1 MHTIAP
7 RLFLATSTAAR
18 PLGFYHPVL
27 RAAPAAISVAHG
39 PALGAAVFVVLAIV
53 LVAALSSAARGLADV
68 MSQLLRAATAVTS
81 LFFTIL
87 ISVVFALVIVVH
99 H

>member
-18 PLGFYHPVL
+18 LLGLHHSVV
-27 RAAPAAISVAHG
+27 RAAGAVTMPHG
-39 PALGAAVFVVLAIV
+39 SALGATVFVVLAII
-53 LVAALSSAARGLADV
+53 LIAALASAARGLADV
-68 MSQLLRAATAVTS
+68 MSQLLRAATAMSS
-81 LFFTIL
+81 LFLTIL
-87 ISVVFALVIVVH
+87 IAFFFAIVILVH